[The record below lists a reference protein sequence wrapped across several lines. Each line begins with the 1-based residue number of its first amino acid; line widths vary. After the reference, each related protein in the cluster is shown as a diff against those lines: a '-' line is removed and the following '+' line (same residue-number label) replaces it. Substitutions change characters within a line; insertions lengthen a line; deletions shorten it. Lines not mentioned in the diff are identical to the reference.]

1 MYPMQWVEVDN
12 NAHQRRNTDNT
23 TVPPRCKSRMVG
35 CGNFA
40 TEGVRIDSPASDV
53 DSHRIVCCWC
63 AQDHVSIHACDF
75 GLEIDSLL
83 LYRVPAGGMPEE
95 GISGGAIWASCV
107 PIDGTKDAGRG
118 LWFRVKE
125 TCQASGFS
133 LNQILPTPCTLRRD
147 GSEIIA
153 VVAANVDDLLY
164 GYFPEG
170 EEGMNSKLRQLLV
183 GQERMWYFQIL
194 WQ

>member
-12 NAHQRRNTDNT
+12 NAQQRRSTDNT
-23 TVPPRCKSRMVG
+23 TVQPKYKSRKVG

-40 TEGVRIDSPASDV
+40 TEGVLIHLHPTWTRIASCAVGVHKLTSPSMLVTSGWRLTVFCCTVYPLA
-53 DSHRIVCCWC
+53 VC
-63 AQDHVSIHACDF
+63 QKKESQKELF
-75 GLEIDSLL
+75 GLLVFPSMAPRMRDEDL
-83 LYRVPAGGMPEE
+83 
-95 GISGGAIWASCV
+95 C
-107 PIDGTKDAGRG
+107 
-118 LWFRVKE
+118 FRLKG

-133 LNQILPTPCTLRRD
+133 QNQILPTLCTLRSD
-147 GSEIIA
+147 ESEIIA

-183 GQERMWYFQIL
+183 DQERMWYFQFL